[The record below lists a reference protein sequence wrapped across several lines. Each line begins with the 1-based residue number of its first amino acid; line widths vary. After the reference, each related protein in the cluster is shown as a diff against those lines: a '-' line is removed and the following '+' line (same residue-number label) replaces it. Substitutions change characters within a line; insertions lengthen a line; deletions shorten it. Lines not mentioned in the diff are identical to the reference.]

1 MRLTAGREATVV
13 RDLRWKAGRLTR
25 AEYEARDRRLERR
38 SVLTEE
44 TVVPL
49 HPPLSR
55 LQNAETL
62 ILVDRPGHERGLLTN
77 HALANYFR
85 VHSLA
90 NGVVSQPAAGK
101 ELRRHRPDILDAH
114 EIGEYVV
121 ALRRLRVIA
130 EIDGSHRDAN
140 PFRLPVEEAP
150 GSHACKLVV
159 ESD

>member
-13 RDLRWKAGRLTR
+13 RDLRWKAGRLAR

-38 SVLTEE
+38 SVLAEK
-44 TVVPL
+44 TVVPF

-62 ILVDRPGHERGLLTN
+62 ILVDRPGHERGLLTD

-90 NGVVSQPAAGK
+90 NGVVYQPAAGK
-101 ELRRHRPDILDAH
+101 GVGRPRTEVLDRH
-114 EIGEYVV
+114 E
-121 ALRRLRVIA
+121 
-130 EIDGSHRDAN
+130 
-140 PFRLPVEEAP
+140 
-150 GSHACKLVV
+150 
-159 ESD
+159 